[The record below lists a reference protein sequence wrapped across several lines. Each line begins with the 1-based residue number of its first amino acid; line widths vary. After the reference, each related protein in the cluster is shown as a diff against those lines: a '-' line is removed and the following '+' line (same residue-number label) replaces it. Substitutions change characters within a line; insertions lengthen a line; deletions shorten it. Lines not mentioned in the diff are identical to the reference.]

1 MSNEVLDMMGP
12 SVSPIRGKQVLAASV
27 QLSGAITDRGEYYA
41 AMLQRKP
48 PSLPPCVIYRA
59 GRAEYYNILVY
70 NV

>member
-1 MSNEVLDMMGP
+1 MMGP

-48 PSLPPCVIYRA
+48 PSLRVLYTGQA
-59 GRAEYYNILVY
+59 GLNITISLCTMY
-70 NV
+70 ST